1 MSMGKAEE
9 RYRQLEHLR
18 QPYLDRARDCSELTI
33 PSLIP
38 PDTHNETSDL
48 YTPYQGIGARGVNNL
63 ASKLSLALMPPNAP
77 FFRFMVEPYTLKQMA
92 DDPEARTDV
101 EKQLGEYERAV
112 MSEIESAG
120 DRVAVHEALK
130 HLIVGGNVLLHV
142 GSDKVRVFH
151 LDSYTVNRA
160 PNGDVLE
167 VITVEHVSPN
177 SLDKATAAKIQGKL
191 EGDEKTL
198 EVYTYVERKNEM
210 FHVHQ
215 EVKGELITGSK
226 GKYRAESVP
235 FLPLR
240 FSRIDGEDYGRGF
253 VEELL
258 GDLRSLEALSQA
270 IVEGAASAAKVL
282 FMVNPNGTT
291 RLRTIAEAENTAI
304 IEGNRQDVSVLQM
317 EKYND
322 FRVAYQAMAG
332 IEERLSQQFMLQSS
346 VQRDAERVT
355 AEEIRY
361 LASELED
368 TLSGIYSILS
378 MEFQLP
384 YVNRK
389 IDVLTKAN
397 KLPKLP
403 DDVVK
408 PTIVTG
414 MEALGRGHD
423 LRKLDLFIRGMAE
436 SLGPEVLQQYVNLQD
451 YIKRRATAL
460 GIDTEGLIKS
470 EEQIAQ
476 EMQQAQMQ
484 QMLMQAGPSALQ
496 EGVKQ
501 LGNSYE
507 QAQANAQDGG
517 TQAN

>member
-1 MSMGKAEE
+1 MSIGTAET
-9 RYRQLEHLR
+9 RYRQLEQGR
-18 QPYLDRARDCSELTI
+18 QSYLDRARDCSKLTI

-38 PDTHNETSDL
+38 PDSHNEGSSI
-48 YTPYQGIGARGVNNL
+48 YTPFQGIGARGVNNL
-63 ASKLSLALMPPNAP
+63 ASKLSLALMPPNSP
-77 FFRFMVEPYTLKQMA
+77 FFRFMVEPYTLKEMA
-92 DDPEARTDV
+92 PDPAARTNI

-112 MSEIESAG
+112 MSEIESSG

-130 HLIVGGNVLLHV
+130 HLIVGGNVLLHI
-142 GSDKVRVFH
+142 GPQKTRVIH
-151 LDSYTVNRA
+151 LDSYVVSRA
-160 PNGDVLE
+160 PNGEILE
-167 VITVEHVSPN
+167 VVTVEHVSPN
-177 SLDKATAAKIQGKL
+177 ALDKVTAANISGKL
-191 EGDEKTL
+191 EGDEKTI
-198 EVYTYVERKNEM
+198 EVYTHIERKNE
-210 FHVHQ
+210 FFTVYQ
-215 EVKGELITGSK
+215 EVKGSVVTGSR

-258 GDLRSLEALSQA
+258 GDLRSLEGLTQA
-270 IVEGAASAAKVL
+270 IVEGAAAAAKVI

-291 RLRTIAEAENTAI
+291 RMRTIAQAENTAI
-304 IEGNRQDVSVLQM
+304 IEGNRNDVSVLQM
-317 EKYND
+317 DKFND
-322 FRVAYQAMAG
+322 FRVAYQAMQG

-346 VQRDAERVT
+346 VQRNGERVT

-378 MEFQLP
+378 QEFQLP

-389 IDVLTKAN
+389 IDELTRSK

-403 DDVVK
+403 EQVVK

-423 LRKLDLFIRGMAE
+423 LRKLDLFIQGMTQA
-436 SLGPEVLQQYVNLQD
+436 LGPEVLAQYVNLQD

-476 EMQQAQMQ
+476 EKQQAQMQ
-484 QMLMQAGPSALQ
+484 QMMMQAGPSAIQ
-496 EGVKQ
+496 EGVKAA
-501 LGNSYE
+501 GNSYVE
-507 QAQANAQDGG
+507 GQRQQGAAPQG
-517 TQAN
+517 

>member
-1 MSMGKAEE
+1 MSMGTAEA
-9 RYRQLEHLR
+9 RYRSLETFR
-18 QPYLDRARDCSELTI
+18 QTFLDRARDCSELTI

-38 PDTHNETSDL
+38 PDIHTATSDL
-48 YTPYQGIGARGVNNL
+48 YQPYQGIGARGVNNL

-77 FFRFMVEPYTLKQMA
+77 FFRFMVEPYSLKELA
-92 DDPEARTDV
+92 DDPDARTDV

-112 MSEIESAG
+112 MSEIETSG

-130 HLIVGGNVLLHV
+130 HLIVGGNVLLHI
-142 GSDKVRVFH
+142 GPERTRVIH
-151 LDSYTVNRA
+151 LDSYVVSRE
-160 PNGDVLE
+160 PNGDVME
-167 VITVEHVSPN
+167 VVIVETVSPN
-177 SLDKATAAKIQGKL
+177 ALDKATAAKIQGKL
-191 EGDEKTL
+191 EGDEKTV
-198 EVYTYVERKNEM
+198 EIYTHIERKNEM
-210 FHVHQ
+210 FDVYQ
-215 EVKGELITGSK
+215 EVKGEVVANSR
-226 GKYRAESVP
+226 GKFRADAVP

-258 GDLRSLEALSQA
+258 GDLRSLEGLSQA
-270 IVEGAASAAKVL
+270 IVEGSAAAAKTL
-282 FMVNPNGTT
+282 FLVNPNGTT
-291 RLRTIAEAENTAI
+291 RMKSIAAAENTAI
-304 IEGNRQDVSVLQM
+304 IEGNASDVSVLQM
-317 EKYND
+317 DKFND
-322 FRVAYQAMAG
+322 FRVAYQAMQG

-346 VQRDAERVT
+346 VQRNGERVT

-378 MEFQLP
+378 QEFQLP

-389 IDVLTKAN
+389 TDVLTKAK

-403 DDVVK
+403 ENIVK

-423 LRKLDLFIRGMAE
+423 LRKLDLFIQGMTQA
-436 SLGPEVLQQYVNLQD
+436 LGPEVLQQYVNLQD

-460 GIDTEGLIKS
+460 GIETEGLIKT

-476 EMQQAQMQ
+476 EMQQMQLQ
-484 QMLMQAGPSALQ
+484 QMAMQAGPNAIQ
-496 EGVKQ
+496 EGVKA
-501 LGNSYE
+501 LGNSYVE
-507 QAQANAQDGG
+507 AQRQEANEEG
-517 TQAN
+517 

>member
-1 MSMGKAEE
+1 MSIGTAQE
-9 RYRQLEHLR
+9 RYRQLEHTR
-18 QPYLDRARDCSELTI
+18 QSYLDRARDCSELTI

-38 PDTHNETSDL
+38 PDVHNETSDL
-48 YTPYQGIGARGVNNL
+48 YTPFQGIGARGVNNL

-77 FFRFMVEPYTLKQMA
+77 FFRFMVEPYTLKEMA
-92 DDPEARTDV
+92 QEPAARTNV

-112 MSEIESAG
+112 MSEIESSG

-130 HLIVGGNVLLHV
+130 HLIVGGNVLLHI
-142 GSDKVRVFH
+142 DPKKTRVIH
-151 LDSYTVNRA
+151 LDSYVVSRA

-167 VITVEHVSPN
+167 VVMVENVSPN
-177 SLDKATAAKIQGKL
+177 VLDKATAANIQGKL
-191 EGDEKTL
+191 EGDEKTV
-198 EVYTYVERKNEM
+198 EVYTHIERKNA
-210 FHVHQ
+210 FFTVYQ
-215 EVKGELITGSK
+215 EVKGSVIAGSR
-226 GKYRAESVP
+226 GKYKADAVP

-258 GDLRSLEALSQA
+258 GDLKSLEGLSQA
-270 IVEGAASAAKVL
+270 IVEGAAAAAKVL
-282 FMVNPNGTT
+282 FLVNPNGTT
-291 RLRTIAEAENTAI
+291 RMRSIAQAENTAI
-304 IEGNRQDVSVLQM
+304 IEGNRNDVSVLQM
-317 EKYND
+317 DKFND
-322 FRVAYQAMAG
+322 FRVAYQAMQG

-346 VQRDAERVT
+346 VQRNGERVT

-361 LASELED
+361 LAGELED

-378 MEFQLP
+378 QEFQLP

-389 IDVLTKAN
+389 MEVLTRAN

-403 DDVVK
+403 EDVVK

-423 LRKLDLFIRGMAE
+423 LRKLDLFIQGMTQA
-436 SLGPEVLQQYVNLQD
+436 LGPEVLAQYVNLQD

-484 QMLMQAGPSALQ
+484 QMAIQAGPSAIQ

-501 LGNSYE
+501 LGNSYVE
-507 QAQANAQDGG
+507 SQRQQGAAEA
-517 TQAN
+517 

>member
-1 MSMGKAEE
+1 MS
-9 RYRQLEHLR
+9 
-18 QPYLDRARDCSELTI
+18 
-33 PSLIP
+33 
-38 PDTHNETSDL
+38 
-48 YTPYQGIGARGVNNL
+48 
-63 ASKLSLALMPPNAP
+63 PNAP
-77 FFRFMVEPYTLKQMA
+77 FFRFMVEPYTLKEMA
-92 DDPEARTDV
+92 QEPAARTNV

-112 MSEIESAG
+112 MNEIESAG

-130 HLIVGGNVLLHV
+130 HLIVGGNVLVHI
-142 GSDKVRVFH
+142 GADKIRVFH
-151 LDSYTVNRA
+151 LDSYVVSRA

-167 VITVEHVSPN
+167 VVTVEHVSPN
-177 SLDKATAAKIQGKL
+177 ALDKATAANIQGKL
-191 EGDEKTL
+191 EGDEKTV
-198 EVYTYVERKNEM
+198 EIFTHIERKNS
-210 FHVHQ
+210 FFNVYQ
-215 EVKGELITGSK
+215 EVKGSVIAGSK
-226 GKYRAESVP
+226 GKYKADSVP

-270 IVEGAASAAKVL
+270 IVEGAAAAAKVL

-291 RLRTIAEAENTAI
+291 RMRTIAQAENTAI
-304 IEGNRQDVSVLQM
+304 IEGNRTDVSVLQM
-317 EKYND
+317 DKFND
-322 FRVAYQAMAG
+322 FRVAYQAMQG

-346 VQRDAERVT
+346 IQRNGERVT

-361 LASELED
+361 LAGELED

-378 MEFQLP
+378 QEFQLP

-389 IDVLTKAN
+389 IEVLTKAN

-403 DDVVK
+403 DNIVK

-423 LRKLDLFIRGMAE
+423 LRKLDLFIQGMAQA
-436 SLGPEVLQQYVNLQD
+436 LGPEVLQQYVNLQD

-476 EMQQAQMQ
+476 EMQQAQLQ
-484 QMLMQAGPSALQ
+484 QMAMQAGPNAIQ
-496 EGVKQ
+496 EGVKA
-501 LGNSYE
+501 LGNSYVE
-507 QAQANAQDGG
+507 SQRQTAE
-517 TQAN
+517 

>member
-1 MSMGKAEE
+1 MSMGTAES
-9 RYRQLEHLR
+9 RYRQLEQTR
-18 QPYLDRARDCSELTI
+18 QSYLDRARDCSELTI

-38 PDTHNETSDL
+38 PDVHNGSSDL
-48 YTPYQGIGARGVNNL
+48 YQPFQGIGARGVNNL
-63 ASKLSLALMPPNAP
+63 ASKLSLALMPPNSP
-77 FFRFMVEPYTLKQMA
+77 FFRFMVEPYTLKEMA
-92 DDPEARTDV
+92 PDEQARTTI
-101 EKQLGEYERAV
+101 EQQLGEYERAV
-112 MSEIESAG
+112 MSEIETSG

-130 HLIVGGNVLLHV
+130 HLIVGGNVLLQV
-142 GSDKVRVFH
+142 GADKTRVIH
-151 LDSYTVNRA
+151 LDSYVVSRA
-160 PNGDVLE
+160 PDGDVLE
-167 VITVEHVSPN
+167 IVMIEHVSPN
-177 SLDKATAAKIQGKL
+177 VLDKATAANIEGKL
-191 EGDEKTL
+191 EGDEKTV
-198 EVYTYVERKNEM
+198 EVYTHIERKNE
-210 FHVHQ
+210 FYTVYQ
-215 EVKGELITGSK
+215 EVKGTVIAGSR
-226 GKYRAESVP
+226 GKYKADSVP

-258 GDLRSLEALSQA
+258 GDLRSLEGLSQA
-270 IVEGAASAAKVL
+270 IVEGAAAAAKVI

-291 RLRTIAEAENTAI
+291 RMKTIAKAENTAI
-304 IEGNRQDVSVLQM
+304 IEGNRNDVSVLQM
-317 EKYND
+317 DKFND
-322 FRVAYQAMAG
+322 FRVAYQAMQG

-346 VQRDAERVT
+346 VQRNGERVT

-361 LASELED
+361 LAGELED

-378 MEFQLP
+378 QEFQLP

-389 IDVLTKAN
+389 IDVLTKAK

-403 DDVVK
+403 ESVVK

-423 LRKLDLFIRGMAE
+423 LRKLDMFVQGMAQA
-436 SLGPEVLQQYVNLQD
+436 LGPEVLQRYVNLQD

-460 GIDTEGLIKS
+460 GIETEGLIKT

-484 QMLMQAGPSALQ
+484 QMMMQAGPSALQ

-501 LGNSYE
+501 LGNQYAES
-507 QAQANAQDGG
+507 QRQQGDQG
-517 TQAN
+517 Q

>member
-1 MSMGKAEE
+1 MSIGTAAG
-9 RYRQLEHLR
+9 RYSQLEQTR
-18 QPYLDRARDCSELTI
+18 QSYLDRARDCSELTI

-38 PDTHNETSDL
+38 QDSHNETSDL
-48 YTPYQGIGARGVNNL
+48 YTPFQGIGARGVNNL
-63 ASKLSLALMPPNAP
+63 ASKLSLALMPPNSP
-77 FFRFMVEPYTLKQMA
+77 FFRFMVEPYTLKKMA
-92 DDPEARTDV
+92 QEPAARTNI

-112 MSEIESAG
+112 MSEIESSG

-142 GSDKVRVFH
+142 GAQKLRVIH
-151 LDSYTVNRA
+151 LDSYVVSRS

-167 VITVEHVSPN
+167 IVIVEHIAPN
-177 SLDKATAAKIQGKL
+177 ALDKTTAAQIQGKL
-191 EGDEKTL
+191 EGDEKTV
-198 EVYTYVERKNEM
+198 EVYTHVERKNDF
-210 FHVHQ
+210 FHVYQ
-215 EVKGELITGSK
+215 EVRGVVVNGSR
-226 GKYRAESVP
+226 GKYKADSVP

-253 VEELL
+253 VEDLF
-258 GDLRSLEALSQA
+258 GDLRSLEGLTQA
-270 IVEGAASAAKVL
+270 IVEGAAAAAKVL

-291 RLRTIAEAENTAI
+291 RMKAIAQAENTAI
-304 IEGNRQDVSVLQM
+304 IEGNRTDVSVLQM
-317 EKYND
+317 DKYND
-322 FRVAYQAMAG
+322 FRVAYQAMQS

-346 VQRDAERVT
+346 VQRNGERVT

-378 MEFQLP
+378 QEFQLP

-389 IDVLTKAN
+389 IDVLTRAK

-403 DDVVK
+403 EEIVK

-423 LRKLDLFIRGMAE
+423 LRKLDLFIQGMTQA
-436 SLGPEVLQQYVNLQD
+436 LGPEVLAQYVNLQD

-476 EMQQAQMQ
+476 ERQQAQMQ
-484 QMLMQAGPSALQ
+484 QMAMQAGPSAIQ
-496 EGVKQ
+496 EGVKAA
-501 LGNSYE
+501 GNSYVE
-507 QAQANAQDGG
+507 SQRQQGG
-517 TQAN
+517 GGPQG

>member
-1 MSMGKAEE
+1 MSMGTAES
-9 RYRQLEHLR
+9 RYRQLETAR
-18 QPYLDRARDCSELTI
+18 QSYLDRARDCSELTI

-38 PDTHNETSDL
+38 QDTDTETSDL

-77 FFRFMVEPYTLKQMA
+77 FFRFMVEPYTLKEIAQEPA
-92 DDPEARTDV
+92 ARTNV

-112 MSEIESAG
+112 MNEIESAG

-130 HLIVGGNVLLHV
+130 HLIVGGNVLVHI
-142 GSDKVRVFH
+142 GADKIRVFH
-151 LDSYTVNRA
+151 LDSYVVSRA

-167 VITVEHVSPN
+167 VVTVEHVSPN
-177 SLDKATAAKIQGKL
+177 ALDKATAANIQGKL
-191 EGDEKTL
+191 EGDEKTI
-198 EVYTYVERKNEM
+198 EVYTHIERKNSF
-210 FHVHQ
+210 FHVYQ
-215 EVKGELITGSK
+215 EVKGSVIAGSK
-226 GKYRAESVP
+226 GKYKADNVP

-270 IVEGAASAAKVL
+270 IVEGASAAAKVL

-291 RLRTIAEAENTAI
+291 RMRTIAQAENTAI
-304 IEGNRQDVSVLQM
+304 IEGNRTDVSVLQM
-317 EKYND
+317 DKFND
-322 FRVAYQAMAG
+322 FRVAYQAMQG

-346 VQRDAERVT
+346 IQRNGERVT

-361 LASELED
+361 LAGELED

-378 MEFQLP
+378 QEFQLP

-403 DDVVK
+403 DNIVK

-423 LRKLDLFIRGMAE
+423 LRKLDLFIQGMAQA
-436 SLGPEVLQQYVNLQD
+436 LGPEVLQQYVNLQD

-476 EMQQAQMQ
+476 EMQQAQLQ
-484 QMLMQAGPSALQ
+484 QMAMQAGPNAIQ
-496 EGVKQ
+496 EGVKA
-501 LGNSYE
+501 LGNSYVE
-507 QAQANAQDGG
+507 SQRQAAQ
-517 TQAN
+517 

>member
-1 MSMGKAEE
+1 MSIGTAQE
-9 RYRQLEHLR
+9 RYRQLEHTR
-18 QPYLDRARDCSELTI
+18 QSYLDRARDCSELTI

-38 PDTHNETSDL
+38 PDVHNETSDL
-48 YTPYQGIGARGVNNL
+48 YTPFQGIGARGVNNL

-77 FFRFMVEPYTLKQMA
+77 FFRFMVEPYTLKEMA
-92 DDPEARTDV
+92 QEPAARTNV

-112 MSEIESAG
+112 MSEIESSG

-130 HLIVGGNVLLHV
+130 HLIVGGNVLLHI
-142 GSDKVRVFH
+142 DPKKTRVIH
-151 LDSYTVNRA
+151 LDSYVVSRA

-167 VITVEHVSPN
+167 VVMVENVSPN
-177 SLDKATAAKIQGKL
+177 VLDKATAANIQGKL

-198 EVYTYVERKNEM
+198 EVYTHIERKNA
-210 FHVHQ
+210 FFTVYQ
-215 EVKGELITGSK
+215 EVKGSVIAGSR
-226 GKYRAESVP
+226 GKYKADAVP

-258 GDLRSLEALSQA
+258 GDLKSLEGLSQA
-270 IVEGAASAAKVL
+270 IVEGAAAAAKVL
-282 FMVNPNGTT
+282 FLVNPNGTT
-291 RLRTIAEAENTAI
+291 RMRSIAQAENTAI
-304 IEGNRQDVSVLQM
+304 IEGNRNDVSVLQM
-317 EKYND
+317 DKFND
-322 FRVAYQAMAG
+322 FRVAYQAMQG
-332 IEERLSQQFMLQSS
+332 IEERLSPQFMLQSS
-346 VQRDAERVT
+346 VQRNGERVT

-361 LASELED
+361 LAGELED

-378 MEFQLP
+378 QEFQLP

-389 IDVLTKAN
+389 MEVLTRAN

-403 DDVVK
+403 EDVVK

-423 LRKLDLFIRGMAE
+423 LRKLDLFIQGMTQA
-436 SLGPEVLQQYVNLQD
+436 LGPEVLAQYVNLQD

-484 QMLMQAGPSALQ
+484 QMAMQAGPSAIQ

-501 LGNSYE
+501 LGNSYVE
-507 QAQANAQDGG
+507 SQRQQGAAEA
-517 TQAN
+517 